1 MKPTAVILAG
11 GQGTRFVP
19 FSTNKTMW
27 PICGKLAL
35 EHTLDMVRSA
45 GIERIIVVANKQNE
59 KYLQTY
65 QSTSPNLVYR
75 LQDEALGMYDALY
88 SIADLIGKTPIIV
101 LNSIDFIEIN
111 LIKNVLA
118 RIEKEHPHL
127 LVCGMK
133 VGKYVPS
140 MGYYELKNGKVTG
153 VVEKPAE
160 GNQPSDVIRLVF
172 DYFADPAE
180 YIALFETFTDPSDR
194 DQRYENAQD
203 VLLKKYGA
211 DIEYSS
217 YWSKLKF
224 PFNVLD
230 VMNTMFDHRIEKF
243 VHPTAQVA
251 PLAVVEGK
259 VYIDEGAR
267 IEAYAVIKGPAY
279 IGRNALIGNH
289 TLVRQSTIEADAT
302 VGFGTEVARSY
313 VGPGCQ
319 LHHTFVG
326 DSVLE
331 KDVNMSWGTV
341 TTNLRLDR
349 KPVRCKLPDG
359 SYVPTGKDKLG
370 ALIAQGSF
378 LGSNASTMPGV
389 CIPAQTNIHPGS
401 VVK

>member
-1 MKPTAVILAG
+1 
-11 GQGTRFVP
+11 
-19 FSTNKTMW
+19 MW
-27 PICGKLAL
+27 PICGKTAL
-35 EHTLDMVRSA
+35 QHTLEMVHSA
-45 GIERIIVVANKQNE
+45 GLDRIVVVANKQNE
-59 KYLQTY
+59 KFLQTY

-75 LQDEALGMYDALY
+75 LQDEALGMYDALN
-88 SIADLIGKTPIIV
+88 SIADLIGKSPILV

-111 LIKNVLA
+111 LIKKVVA
-118 RIEKEHPHL
+118 RIDKERPRL

-133 VGKYVPS
+133 VKQYVPS
-140 MGYYELKNGKVTG
+140 LGYYELKNGKVVG
-153 VVEKPAE
+153 VVEKPDE
-160 GNQPSDVIRLVF
+160 GRQPSDIIRLVF
-172 DYFADPAE
+172 DYFEDPVE
-180 YIALFETFTDPSDR
+180 YIALFDKLKNPNDK
-194 DQRYENAQD
+194 DQKYELAQD
-203 VLLKKYGA
+203 ILLKKYGA

-230 VMNTMFDHRIEKF
+230 VMNTMFDHRIDSF
-243 VHPTAQVA
+243 VHPSAQVS
-251 PLAVVEGK
+251 PLAVVDGK

-279 IGRNALIGNH
+279 IGRNTLVGNH
-289 TLVRQSTIEADAT
+289 SLVRHSMIEEGTT

-341 TTNLRLDR
+341 TTNLRFDR
-349 KPVRCKLPDG
+349 KPVRCKLPNG
-359 SYVPTGKDKLG
+359 SYVPTTKDKLG

-378 LGSNASTMPGV
+378 VGSNASTMPGV